1 MNKYIKILIFV
12 TYSFF
17 SPEISFSQTVGSCEA
32 PYNTAESLVEILVG
46 DGVEFS
52 NVTFS
57 GFECSAGFFSGPS
70 NLDFQT
76 GLVMATDGL
85 ESITPGFFGGGAGG
99 AASDPDLEEQLQLVN
114 ALSTNLNNLIIL
126 EFDFVPISD
135 AVTFNYI
142 FASNE
147 YTSYTC
153 SQYNDIFGFFLSGP
167 GINGPFT
174 NNAENIALVPD
185 PNSPGNYTTT
195 PVIINTVNSGTPS
208 GTYPASNC
216 SDIDPNWQDYSV
228 FYTANPDF
236 STLDFATIGY
246 PGFASLNATAN
257 VTPCLTYHMKLAI
270 ADVSDG
276 GVNSAVFLQEN
287 SFSSTSPS
295 ADFQS
300 EFSPWSGNDTTL
312 VEGCFDGTLSFEID
326 EALDIDYVINFDVT
340 GSATEGVD
348 FQTMGNQVII
358 PSGDTEAT
366 IPLVPFYDGIVEG
379 DEFLSVNVTL
389 SDGCEEQEYEFNFTI
404 VDRLPMYMDSL
415 PDTSFC
421 PGDLAIDITPYIS
434 GGIAPMTYQWLYNG
448 LLLTNQQNITIQPE
462 NLGNYSFSANGL
474 CDSEVSD
481 SFETYL
487 LEPDL
492 PLTILAPYNSIEVCL
507 GDELSTLIQIS
518 GGIGEPSYMWYMD
531 GSPYNDTLNFD
542 FSTDFPY
549 DYDLEFRVEDE
560 CSNFDSDNFVY
571 NIVYCGK
578 PNVFTPNADGL
589 NDFLYINFG
598 DVVDNVRIDIYNR
611 WGQMVYTSINYEL
624 CDELTGKNCWDG
636 VNMSNGEPATEGS
649 YHYTIE
655 LLDGR
660 KHRGFFNIF
669 RE

>member
-1 MNKYIKILIFV
+1 MNKYI
-12 TYSFF
+12 
-17 SPEISFSQTVGSCEA
+17 SFSIALFFTTFLSNAQIQVDCAA
-32 PYNTAESLVEILVG
+32 PNNTATELVNILVN
-46 DGVEFS
+46 GVPFS
-52 NVTFS
+52 NATMS
-57 GFECSAGFFSGPS
+57 GFDCGAGYFNGANT
-70 NLDFQT
+70 NLDLNAGVAMCT
-76 GLVMATDGL
+76 GGIDMLV
-85 ESITPGFFGGGAGG
+85 PGGIG
-99 AASDPDLEEQLQLVN
+99 AAAATGSDIDLVTQLELVN
-114 ALSTNLNNLIIL
+114 SAATNVNNVIIL
-126 EFDFVPISD
+126 EFDFEPNSD
-135 AVTFNYI
+135 QIAFQYV
-142 FASNE
+142 FASEE
-147 YTSYTC
+147 YPGYTC
-153 SQYNDIFGFFLSGP
+153 SDYNDIFGFFVSGP
-167 GINGPFT
+167 GINGPFS
-174 NNAENIALVPD
+174 NNAINIALIPD
-185 PNSPGNYTTT
+185 PNSPGSYTDT
-195 PVIINTVNSGTPS
+195 PVMINSINSGVASLGDS
-208 GTYPASNC
+208 GPCDAM
-216 SDIDPNWQDYSV
+216 DPNWQDYSV
-228 FYTANPDF
+228 FFTDNAAEETVNM
-236 STLDFATIGY
+236 
-246 PGFASLNATAN
+246 PGFTVPLTATAN
-257 VTPCLTYHMKLAI
+257 VTPCETYHIKLAL
-270 ADVSDG
+270 ANVSDDILQ
-276 GVNSAVFLQEN
+276 SAVFLLEN

-312 VEGCFDGTLSFEID
+312 VEGCFDGTLSFAID

-389 SDGCEEQEYEFNFTI
+389 SDGCEEEEYEFNFTI

-542 FSTDFPY
+542 FSPDFPY

-624 CDELTGKNCWDG
+624 CDELTGENCWNG
-636 VNMSNGEPATEGS
+636 INMSNGEPASEGS

>member
-1 MNKYIKILIFV
+1 MNKYKSFSIALFF
-12 TYSFF
+12 TTFF
-17 SPEISFSQTVGSCEA
+17 SNAQIQVDCAA
-32 PYNTAESLVEILVG
+32 PNNTATELVNILVN
-46 DGVEFS
+46 GVPFS
-52 NVTFS
+52 NATMS
-57 GFECSAGFFSGPS
+57 GFDCAAGYFNGANT
-70 NLDFQT
+70 NLDLNAGVAMCT
-76 GLVMATDGL
+76 GGIDMLVPGGFGVADATGSDIDLVTQL
-85 ESITPGFFGGGAGG
+85 E
-99 AASDPDLEEQLQLVN
+99 LVN
-114 ALSTNLNNLIIL
+114 SAATNVNNVIIL
-126 EFDFVPISD
+126 EFDFEPNSD
-135 AVTFNYI
+135 QIAFQYV
-142 FASNE
+142 FASEE
-147 YTSYTC
+147 YPGFTC
-153 SQYNDIFGFFLSGP
+153 SNFNDIFGFFVSGP
-167 GINGPFT
+167 GINGPFS
-174 NNAENIALVPD
+174 NNAINIALIPD
-185 PNSPGNYTTT
+185 PNSPGSYTET
-195 PVIINTVNSGTPS
+195 PVMINSINSGVASTGDS
-208 GTYPASNC
+208 GPCDAM
-216 SDIDPNWQDYSV
+216 DPNWQDYSIFFTDNAAEETV
-228 FYTANPDF
+228 NM
-236 STLDFATIGY
+236 
-246 PGFASLNATAN
+246 PGFTVPLTATAN
-257 VTPCLTYHMKLAI
+257 VTPCETYHIKLAL
-270 ADVSDG
+270 ANVSDQALQ
-276 GVNSAVFLQEN
+276 SSVFLLEN

-389 SDGCEEQEYEFNFTI
+389 SDGCEEEEYEFNFTI
-404 VDRLPMYMDSL
+404 VDRLPTYMDSL

-624 CDELTGKNCWDG
+624 CDELTGENCWDG
-636 VNMSNGEPATEGS
+636 VIMSNGEPATEGS

>member
-1 MNKYIKILIFV
+1 MNKYI
-12 TYSFF
+12 
-17 SPEISFSQTVGSCEA
+17 SFSIALFFTTFLSNAQIQVDCAA
-32 PYNTAESLVEILVG
+32 PNNTATELVNILVN
-46 DGVEFS
+46 GVPFS
-52 NVTFS
+52 NATMS
-57 GFECSAGFFSGPS
+57 GFDCGAGYFNGANT
-70 NLDFQT
+70 NLDLNAGVAMCT
-76 GLVMATDGL
+76 GGIDMLV
-85 ESITPGFFGGGAGG
+85 PGGIG
-99 AASDPDLEEQLQLVN
+99 AAAATGSDIDLVTQLELVN
-114 ALSTNLNNLIIL
+114 SAATNVNNVIIL
-126 EFDFVPISD
+126 EFDFEPNSD
-135 AVTFNYI
+135 QIAFQYV
-142 FASNE
+142 FASEE
-147 YTSYTC
+147 YPGYTC
-153 SQYNDIFGFFLSGP
+153 SDYNDIFGFFVSGP
-167 GINGPFT
+167 GINGPFS
-174 NNAENIALVPD
+174 NNAINIALIPD
-185 PNSPGNYTTT
+185 PNSPGSYTDT
-195 PVIINTVNSGTPS
+195 PVMINSINSGVASLGDS
-208 GTYPASNC
+208 GPCDAM
-216 SDIDPNWQDYSV
+216 DPNWQDYSV
-228 FYTANPDF
+228 FFTDNAAEETVNM
-236 STLDFATIGY
+236 
-246 PGFASLNATAN
+246 PGFTVPLTATAN
-257 VTPCLTYHMKLAI
+257 VTPCETYHIKLAL
-270 ADVSDG
+270 ANVSDDILQ
-276 GVNSAVFLQEN
+276 SAVFLLEN

-312 VEGCFDGTLSFEID
+312 VEGCFDGTLSFAID

-389 SDGCEEQEYEFNFTI
+389 SDGCEEEEYEFNFTI

-624 CDELTGKNCWDG
+624 CDELTGENCWNG
-636 VNMSNGEPATEGS
+636 INMSNGEPASEGS

>member
-1 MNKYIKILIFV
+1 MNKYI
-12 TYSFF
+12 
-17 SPEISFSQTVGSCEA
+17 SFSIALFFTTFLSNAQIQVDCAA
-32 PYNTAESLVEILVG
+32 PNNTATELVNILVN
-46 DGVEFS
+46 GVPFS
-52 NVTFS
+52 NATMS
-57 GFECSAGFFSGPS
+57 GFDCAAGYFNGANT
-70 NLDFQT
+70 NLDLNAGVAMCT
-76 GLVMATDGL
+76 AGIDLLV
-85 ESITPGFFGGGAGG
+85 PGGFG
-99 AASDPDLEEQLQLVN
+99 AADATGSDIDLVTQLELVN
-114 ALSTNLNNLIIL
+114 STATNVNNVIIL
-126 EFDFVPISD
+126 EFDFEPNSD
-135 AVTFNYI
+135 QIAFQYV
-142 FASNE
+142 FASEE
-147 YTSYTC
+147 YPGYTC
-153 SQYNDIFGFFLSGP
+153 SDFNDIFGFFVSGP
-167 GINGPFT
+167 GINGPFS
-174 NNAENIALVPD
+174 NNAINIALIPD
-185 PNSPGNYTTT
+185 PNSPGSYTDT
-195 PVIINTVNSGTPS
+195 PVMINSINSGVASLGDS
-208 GTYPASNC
+208 GPCDAM
-216 SDIDPNWQDYSV
+216 DPNWQDYSIFFTDNAAEETV
-228 FYTANPDF
+228 NM
-236 STLDFATIGY
+236 
-246 PGFASLNATAN
+246 PGFTVPLTATAN
-257 VTPCLTYHMKLAI
+257 VTPCETYHIKLAL
-270 ADVSDG
+270 ANVSDQALQ
-276 GVNSAVFLQEN
+276 SAVFLLEN

-389 SDGCEEQEYEFNFTI
+389 SDGCDEQEYEFNFTI

-636 VNMSNGEPATEGS
+636 INMSNGEPASEGS